1 MSVESDPEREFV
13 EYWEAHLADPRD
25 PQLDRWRALERTQ
38 VARAREKYRADI
50 ARFVSLRDKRALDVG
65 CQCGALAVALAEHGA
80 NVTGLDVEEPLL
92 EGARARARGYQTSA
106 QFVKG
111 VGERLP
117 FEDRAFD
124 LVTMVD
130 VIEHVENAEKSLAE
144 CARVLAPGGVLYVQG
159 PNRLSPK
166 WLVSDPHYQ
175 MFGISVLP
183 PALGRFYVTR
193 VRKRPRYD
201 VGTFPVGA
209 GVLRTLRRLGL
220 EVISG
225 PGIPAKSLRDSVRSA
240 WGLTMDSMF
249 TLVARRA

>member
-1 MSVESDPEREFV
+1 MTADPEREFV
-13 EYWEAHLADPRD
+13 AYWEARLADPRD

-38 VARAREKYRADI
+38 VARAREKYRRDI
-50 ARFVSLRDKRALDVG
+50 ERFVDLSGKRALDVG
-65 CQCGALAVALAEHGA
+65 CQCGALAVALAESGA
-80 NVTGLDVEEPLL
+80 LVTGLDVEEKLL
-92 EGARARARGYQTSA
+92 EGARARARGYGASA
-106 QFVKG
+106 TFVKG

-130 VIEHVENAEKSLAE
+130 VIEHVEDTEKSLAE
-144 CARVLAPGGVLYVQG
+144 CARVLAPGGVLYLQA

-166 WLVSDPHYQ
+166 WFVSDPHYE

-183 PALGRFYVTR
+183 PTLGRFYVTR
-193 VRKRPRYD
+193 VRGRPRYD

-209 GVLRTLRRLGL
+209 SVLRTLRRLGL

-225 PGIPAKSLRDSVRSA
+225 PGIPAKTPRDSIRAA
-240 WGLTMDSMF
+240 WGLTVDSMF

>member
-1 MSVESDPEREFV
+1 MTGDPEREFV
-13 EYWEAHLADPRD
+13 AYWEAHLADPRD

-38 VARAREKYRADI
+38 VARAREKYRRDI
-50 ARFVSLRDKRALDVG
+50 ERFVDLSGKRALDVG
-65 CQCGALAVALAEHGA
+65 CQCGALAVALAESGA
-80 NVTGLDVEEPLL
+80 IVTGLDVEEPLL
-92 EGARARARGYQTSA
+92 EGARARARGYGASA
-106 QFVKG
+106 TFVKG
-111 VGERLP
+111 VAERLA

-130 VIEHVENAEKSLAE
+130 VIEHVESAERSLAE
-144 CARVLAPGGVLYVQG
+144 CARVLAPGGVLYLQG

-166 WLVSDPHYQ
+166 WFVSDPHYE

-183 PALGRFYVTR
+183 PTLGRFYVTR
-193 VRKRPRYD
+193 VRGRPRYD

-209 GVLRTLRRLGL
+209 SALRTLRRLGL

-225 PGIPAKSLRDSVRSA
+225 PGIPAKTPRDWLRAA
-240 WGLTMDSMF
+240 WGLTVDSMF